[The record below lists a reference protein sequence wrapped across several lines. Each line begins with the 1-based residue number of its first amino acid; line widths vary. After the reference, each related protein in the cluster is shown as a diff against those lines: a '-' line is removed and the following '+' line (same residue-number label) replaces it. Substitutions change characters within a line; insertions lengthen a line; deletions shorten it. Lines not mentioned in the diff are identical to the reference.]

1 MSPSERDA
9 SKCPD
14 TGALIAFPANTHAHF
29 AEKEDPMRFRVVL
42 AVLVLSLLV
51 GSVAVAQE
59 HWTEGPVWEISFYR
73 TAPGHF
79 DDYLKYLRQ
88 NVLPQ
93 NEESKKQGLV
103 LDQKVYVK
111 APSGPEDWDIAFAT
125 LYKNMAALDYSG
137 ELDKKGKAIAEKHY
151 KTADEEKQREMAKP
165 RLDWRTYI
173 GTQIVREVTLK
184 PLR

>member
-1 MSPSERDA
+1 MLANARIW
-9 SKCPD
+9 
-14 TGALIAFPANTHAHF
+14 GALIAFLQHARSLYG
-29 AEKEDPMRFRVVL
+29 KENPMRFRVVL

-51 GSVAVAQE
+51 ASVAVAQE

-73 TAPGHF
+73 TTPGHF

-111 APSGPEDWDIAFAT
+111 APAGPEDWDIAFAT
-125 LYKNMAALDYSG
+125 LHKNMAALDYSA
-137 ELDKKGKAIAEKHY
+137 ELDKKGKAVAEKHY
-151 KTADEEKQREMAKP
+151 KTADEDKQREMIKP
-165 RLDWRTYI
+165 RLDWRTFL
-173 GTQIVREVTLK
+173 GT
-184 PLR
+184 